1 MKVERFLNHI
11 YYSFAAFD
19 RMFSFSSLEYRDG
32 NDMDIIASKLM
43 GLSIVG
49 YLTGL
54 LYVLILLPIRML
66 GVHIIKLKAFLL
78 IAPFLLVGL
87 SLLLS
92 KFFATSVYT
101 RYFKE
106 FREDQN
112 YDSLLWNMIA
122 VLFFV
127 GGVSIFLYTVFHI

>member
-66 GVHIIKLKAFLL
+66 GVHIIKLKAFFTDC
-78 IAPFLLVGL
+78 PFPFSGLVII
-87 SLLLS
+87 
-92 KFFATSVYT
+92 T
-101 RYFKE
+101 
-106 FREDQN
+106 
-112 YDSLLWNMIA
+112 
-122 VLFFV
+122 
-127 GGVSIFLYTVFHI
+127 

>member
-1 MKVERFLNHI
+1 
-11 YYSFAAFD
+11 
-19 RMFSFSSLEYRDG
+19 MFSFSSLEYRDG

>member
-1 MKVERFLNHI
+1 MRICPSTHITKVPV
-11 YYSFAAFD
+11 
-19 RMFSFSSLEYRDG
+19 
-32 NDMDIIASKLM
+32 
-43 GLSIVG
+43 IV
-49 YLTGL
+49 
-54 LYVLILLPIRML
+54 LPIRML

-92 KFFATSVYT
+92 KFFATSAYT

-127 GGVSIFLYTVFHI
+127 GGVSIFLYPVFHI